1 MTVSGSRF
9 SNPTTGTSQK
19 SLWDATPWCGTR
31 ISNPS
36 SNSTRVGAPNCFQRC
51 AIVLGT
57 SIAQDQPSL
66 EVPSGV
72 SYSAPAPA
80 VSFMPGGRAAFL
92 PATEARRPC
101 VFKSKARKWWD
112 AILATPSDEEPVSGM
127 VDQEEPRR
135 LTEQLNRVSF
145 LRVLLRLTA
154 ANRIRL
160 TNYTA
165 DHGAGLL

>member
-1 MTVSGSRF
+1 
-9 SNPTTGTSQK
+9 
-19 SLWDATPWCGTR
+19 
-31 ISNPS
+31 
-36 SNSTRVGAPNCFQRC
+36 
-51 AIVLGT
+51 
-57 SIAQDQPSL
+57 
-66 EVPSGV
+66 
-72 SYSAPAPA
+72 
-80 VSFMPGGRAAFL
+80 MPGGRAAFL

-165 DHGAGLL
+165 DHGARLLGLLSIRPCGGGEFSDSVNWKVAQPWQD